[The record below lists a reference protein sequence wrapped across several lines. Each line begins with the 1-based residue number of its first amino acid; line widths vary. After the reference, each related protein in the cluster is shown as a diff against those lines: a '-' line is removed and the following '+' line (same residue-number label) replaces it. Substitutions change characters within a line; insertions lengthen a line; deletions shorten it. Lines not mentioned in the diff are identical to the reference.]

1 MFTTI
6 FIAILFTMVEM
17 MTFLFSSTDTPKA
30 TPIPESQAL
39 PLIKQKNLF
48 NGGS

>member
-6 FIAILFTMVEM
+6 FIAILFTMGEM
-17 MTFLFSSTDTPKA
+17 MTFLFSSTGTPKA
-30 TPIPESQAL
+30 TPIFESQAL